1 VIAVDTNLLVR
12 ILVDDPGQP
21 SQVSA
26 ARTLAAKA
34 RQVFVPLVV
43 QVETVW
49 VLESGYGLLPKEKVV
64 HILEHLEANQ
74 AFLLEDEGLCRRALD
89 SYHSSNADYAD
100 CVILTNCRTRGL
112 ALHTFDKRLGKLK
125 GATLLKTEGPK

>member
-1 VIAVDTNLLVR
+1 MIAVDTNLLVR

-21 SQVSA
+21 AQVDA
-26 ARTLAAKA
+26 ARALASKA

-49 VLESGYGLLPKEKVV
+49 VLESGYGLPKEKVA
-64 HILEHLEANQ
+64 HALEQLEVND
-74 AFLLEDEGLCRRALD
+74 AFALEDENLCHSALEL
-89 SYHSSNADYAD
+89 YRSSNADYAD

-112 ALHTFDKRLGKLK
+112 RLHTFDKRLGKLD
-125 GATLLKTEGPK
+125 GATLLRAKGQE